1 MQWMVFWI
9 PGLKT
14 ELKIWNAFTERAA
27 KVAEQQ
33 ERERAAQQ
41 QQPSASPRAGT
52 PVGALMGVVP
62 PPTPMGMLN
71 QQLTPVAGMMGGYPP
86 GLPPLQGPVDGLV
99 SMGSMQPLHPGGP
112 PPHHLPP
119 GVPGLPGIPP
129 PGVMNQGVAPM
140 VGTPAPGGSP
150 YGQQVGV
157 LGPPGQQ
164 APPPYPGPHP
174 TGPPVIQQPTTP
186 MFVAPPPKT
195 QRLLHSEAYLKYI
208 EGLSAE
214 SNSISK
220 WDQTLAARRRDVHLS
235 KEQESR
241 LPSHWLKSKGAHTT
255 MADALWR
262 LRDLML
268 RDTLNI
274 RQAYN
279 LENV

>member
-1 MQWMVFWI
+1 
-9 PGLKT
+9 
-14 ELKIWNAFTERAA
+14 
-27 KVAEQQ
+27 
-33 ERERAAQQ
+33 
-41 QQPSASPRAGT
+41 
-52 PVGALMGVVP
+52 
-62 PPTPMGMLN
+62 
-71 QQLTPVAGMMGGYPP
+71 
-86 GLPPLQGPVDGLV
+86 
-99 SMGSMQPLHPGGP
+99 
-112 PPHHLPP
+112 
-119 GVPGLPGIPP
+119 
-129 PGVMNQGVAPM
+129 MNQGVTPM
-140 VGTPAPGGSP
+140 VGTPAPGASP

-174 TGPPVIQQPTTP
+174 TSPSVIQQPTTP

-241 LPSHWLKSKGAHTT
+241 LPCHWLKSKGAHTT

-279 LENV
+279 LENL